1 MRKVIPILFLVLSFS
16 VACSNKNSSKQEV
29 ETPKE
34 KYTQEQALKA
44 YKDMYFGMDVKSIL
58 ELGYVSEKD
67 TSKWVIDLKYKNIG
81 HEEFEDANIM
91 TYKNKLFMVNFH
103 SYVDGLNNALDL
115 LNGTKEVFSA
125 KYGTPEI
132 ENNINK
138 DSIEIDKDYIV
149 YLWNIR
155 NKQISGKLNKSGQD
169 DMYFVDVFIEDTI
182 TRYIKDSVALSYQ
195 SKDI

>member
-1 MRKVIPILFLVLSFS
+1 MLFLVLSFS
-16 VACSNKNSSKQEV
+16 VACSNKNNPKQEV

-34 KYTQEQALKA
+34 KYTVEQALKA
-44 YKDMYFGMDVKSIL
+44 YKDMYFGMDIKSIL

-91 TYKNKLFMVNFH
+91 TYKNKLFLVNFH
-103 SYVDGLNNALDL
+103 SYVDGLNDALDL
-115 LNGTKEVFSA
+115 LNGTKEVFYA
-125 KYGTPEI
+125 KYGTPQI
-132 ENNINK
+132 ENTINK
-138 DSIEIDKDYIV
+138 DSVEIDKDYIV

-182 TRYIKDSVALSYQ
+182 TRHIKDSVALSYQ
-195 SKDI
+195 SRDI